1 MGLMGDNFLVF
12 NRAFGGEVAPWSG
25 RRTTAGGTR
34 LLRAAIATSKMKPK
48 LNKASVIETDEADGF
63 IGAPNPLP
71 HKPV

>member
-1 MGLMGDNFLVF
+1 MGFMGDDFQVF

-34 LLRAAIATSKMKPK
+34 LLRAAIATSKMKTK
-48 LNKASVIETDEADGF
+48 LSKASLMETDEADGF